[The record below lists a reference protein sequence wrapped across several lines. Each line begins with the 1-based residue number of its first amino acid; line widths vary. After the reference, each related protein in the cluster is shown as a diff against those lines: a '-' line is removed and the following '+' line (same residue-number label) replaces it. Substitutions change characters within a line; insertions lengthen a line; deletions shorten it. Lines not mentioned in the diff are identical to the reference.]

1 MYSEEV
7 AAEIDEE
14 VKRIVDMCYKEAKA
28 ILEENIDILHKC
40 ASILLEKERIAR
52 PEFEALFVKEQTDA
66 AQNGETTAD
75 A

>member
-1 MYSEEV
+1 
-7 AAEIDEE
+7 
-14 VKRIVDMCYKEAKA
+14 MCYKEAKA